1 MNVKKLPIKLPI
13 KEWPQMDRPRE
24 KLLNNGAS
32 SLGDAE
38 LLAIFLRTGVPGK
51 SAIEMARDV
60 LLEAG
65 SLRCLLNM
73 SPSDM
78 CKFKGIGTAK
88 YVQFQAG
95 LELGRR
101 YLFEQMAKGDAITS
115 PQISKDYLSLQL
127 RDKQYEAFFAM
138 FLDSKNRVVHAEELF
153 RGTIDN
159 ATVPVR
165 EVVKEAL
172 KHNAAALIVAHN
184 HPSGVAEPSMADY
197 RLTETLDAA
206 LGMMGVNLL
215 DHFIVGDGQVTSLAE
230 LGVLGK

>member
-1 MNVKKLPIKLPI
+1 MTLKRLPI
-13 KEWPQMDRPRE
+13 KEWPQAERPRE
-24 KLLNNGAS
+24 KLLHNGAA

-38 LLAIFLRTGVPGK
+38 LLAIFLRTGIPGK

-65 SLRCLLNM
+65 SLRQLLNM

-115 PQISKDYLSLQL
+115 PQVSRDYLSLQL
-127 RDKQYEAFFAM
+127 RDKEYEAFFVM

-184 HPSGVAEPSMADY
+184 HPSGIAEPSTADC

-215 DHFIVGDGQVTSLAE
+215 DHFIVGDGEVTSLAE
-230 LGVLGK
+230 LGVLRRR